1 MDVVSAEVNN
11 VLPDEIMETEVSMA
25 DDDSIEAITVTSP
38 MMQDV
43 PMETDMDEIVEVN
56 SSGECVT
63 SSLAKEG
70 LISTGNHA
78 SHLAVVSVSSKP
90 DSGPSTAA
98 IKTVYQSGLHKLGT
112 PVSGQ
117 VILNKIPQV
126 SEFPPGSRVMKQEGQ
141 KLIVTTLGKPNQPF
155 VLTLPQSQLS
165 NTQKTAAHIQHLD
178 SKGTPQQIKLVTIG
192 GSRTDVKPVLGVSSL
207 TPAQLIGQSAKST
220 VMQTQQIQTMQIAK
234 KGPAS
239 SSGAVITKLIIAK
252 PLTSKPLATGQTTQ
266 VSSAFSGK
274 VVSHTN
280 PGTPNK
286 AIKISESV
294 VVGTSLGTTAQT
306 SNKIAISPLKS
317 PPSKVTVV
325 SVAPQPQN
333 SPQKAAVGVPIS
345 VALGQQLL
353 TVQQTTPSSP
363 AKAIANSTT
372 AKGVKPGVQTI
383 SVGGVS
389 TPQFKTIIPLAAA
402 PNVQQIQV
410 PGSKFHYVRLV
421 TASTANTTTPSSQN
435 PSTSTQPLHQ
445 AKPVVVNATNIRM
458 SVPLVSAQ
466 TVKQVAPKPLNST
479 SQIVTTS
486 QPQQRL
492 LMPATPLAQIQP
504 NLTNLPP
511 GTVLAP
517 APGTGNVGYAVLP
530 GHYVTQLQQSSY
542 VSIASN
548 AGLPGTTSS
557 QNQPRVPMNGM
568 ISSESTS
575 RPRKPCNC
583 TKSLCLKLYCDCF
596 ANGEFCNNCN
606 CTNCYN
612 NLEHENE
619 RQKAIKACLDRNP
632 EAFKPK
638 IGKGKEGESDRRHSK
653 GCNCK
658 RSGCLKNYCECYEA
672 KIMCSSICKCIGCK
686 NFEESP
692 ERKTLMH
699 LADAAEVRV
708 QQQTAAKTKLS
719 SQISDLLTRPAPSLG
734 SGGGKLPFTFITKE
748 VAEAT
753 CVCLLAQAEQAEKQS
768 KSKAA
773 TERMILEE
781 FGRCLMRVINSAGK
795 AKSDHCPMSC

>member
-1 MDVVSAEVNN
+1 MSVVSAEVNSA
-11 VLPDEIMETEVSMA
+11 LPDEIMETGMSAVDE
-25 DDDSIEAITVTSP
+25 DSIEAITVTSP
-38 MMQDV
+38 MAEEV
-43 PMETDMDEIVEVN
+43 PMETDLEEIVEVS
-56 SSGECVT
+56 SSGECIATSLVKEAVT
-63 SSLAKEG
+63 SS
-70 LISTGNHA
+70 SNHGG
-78 SHLAVVSVSSKP
+78 HLTAVVSVASKP
-90 DSGPSTAA
+90 SPGPSATAM
-98 IKTVYQSGLHKLGT
+98 KTVLQSGIHKLGT
-112 PVSGQ
+112 PLSGQ
-117 VILNKIPQV
+117 VILNKA
-126 SEFPPGSRVMKQEGQ
+126 SELTAGSRMITQE
-141 KLIVTTLGKPNQPF
+141 KVYLTTLGKGSNPIVF
-155 VLTLPQSQLS
+155 IPQNAVSA
-165 NTQKTAAHIQHLD
+165 TQKGAQGQLVD

-192 GSRTDVKPVLGVSSL
+192 GQGGISSQLLSTAAKSSL
-207 TPAQLIGQSAKST
+207 QG
-220 VMQTQQIQTMQIAK
+220 QQIQNVQIAK
-234 KGPAS
+234 KVPLS
-239 SSGAVITKLIIAK
+239 TSSGAVITKLIIAK
-252 PLTSKPLATGQTTQ
+252 PSNSKPIGSGQTTQ
-266 VSSAFSGK
+266 STSVFTGRVLTHCNSGGA
-274 VVSHTN
+274 T
-280 PGTPNK
+280 K
-286 AIKISESV
+286 AITITESGG
-294 VVGTSLGTTAQT
+294 VVGTSMESSTPT

-317 PPSKVTVV
+317 PPTKVTVV
-325 SVAPQPQN
+325 SVGSQHAN
-333 SPQKAAVGVPIS
+333 SPQKTVGVPIS

-353 TVQQTTPSSP
+353 TVQSSSSSSP
-363 AKAIANSTT
+363 VKTVTNSTT
-372 AKGVKPGVQTI
+372 AQNMKQTVQTI
-383 SVGGVS
+383 AVSGVS
-389 TPQFKTIIPLAAA
+389 APQFKTIIPLAAA

-421 TASTANTTTPSSQN
+421 TTSTANSSTPSTH
-435 PSTSTQPLHQ
+435 STSTQPLQQ
-445 AKPVVVNATNIRM
+445 AKPMVVNATPVRM
-458 SVPLVSAQ
+458 SVPIVPAQ
-466 TVKQVAPKPLNST
+466 AVKQVAPKPVNAP
-479 SQIVTTS
+479 IVTTS

-504 NLTNLPP
+504 NLTNLP
-511 GTVLAP
+511 VLTP

-530 GHYVTQLQQSSY
+530 AQYVTQLQQSSY

-548 AGLPGTTSS
+548 AGMSGTQGS
-557 QNQPRVPMNGM
+557 QNQTRLPLNGIM
-568 ISSESTS
+568 SSDAAS

-719 SQISDLLTRPAPSLG
+719 SQISDLLTRPAPSLT
-734 SGGGKLPFTFITKE
+734 SGGGKLPFTFVTKE

-753 CVCLLAQAEQAEKQS
+753 CACLLAQAEEGEKFSYS
-768 KSKAA
+768 KSA

-795 AKSDHCPMSC
+795 AKSDPCSMSC